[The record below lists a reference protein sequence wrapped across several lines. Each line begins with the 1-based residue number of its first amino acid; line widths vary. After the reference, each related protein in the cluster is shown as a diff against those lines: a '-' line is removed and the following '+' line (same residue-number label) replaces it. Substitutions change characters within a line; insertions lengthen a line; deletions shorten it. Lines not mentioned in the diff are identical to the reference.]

1 MNAFKIILNFLQVT
15 SFNILMPL
23 DAVSMKTPFFICPSF
38 LLISCGSKCPQNLEW
53 NLPLFL
59 NCNQVSF
66 EFVFLFLI
74 ELQPRWFGMS
84 VIPRTSL
91 QSQRI
96 PHLGL
101 TVSIYIGIEL
111 VSLLQ
116 LNLQPR
122 QFGMSFIPW
131 TSLQC
136 LSLTVIYTQIYIQHT
151 SGQVHLIANQ
161 LMVIILVQK
170 ISCNY
175 TLAFSLTHY
184 MFSKKKHDSGSSSTF
199 VAC

>member
-1 MNAFKIILNFLQVT
+1 MNAFKIILKFFQVT
-15 SFNILMPL
+15 SFNILTPL

-38 LLISCGSKCPQNLEW
+38 LLISCGSKCPPNLEW
-53 NLPLFL
+53 NLLLFL
-59 NCNQVSF
+59 NCNQGSL
-66 EFVFLFLI
+66 EFMFLFLI
-74 ELQPRWFGMS
+74 ELQSRQFGMS
-84 VIPRTSL
+84 FIPCTSL

-101 TVSIYIGIEL
+101 TVNTYIGMEL

-136 LSLTVIYTQIYIQHT
+136 LSLTVNIYIDIHT
-151 SGQVHLIANQ
+151 TYIWTSPFDRPT
-161 LMVIILVQK
+161 K
-170 ISCNY
+170 
-175 TLAFSLTHY
+175 TWR
-184 MFSKKKHDSGSSSTF
+184 
-199 VAC
+199 